1 MPFRRFSNKKS
12 VRDNRAKILIW
23 ATLIGLICG
32 VIDFGEPIENI
43 WRSGRNVARSHPADQ
58 SIVVVGIDDRSL
70 EGVDKWPWPRRY
82 NAQMVDNLRAM
93 GAKRIA
99 FDYIFS
105 SYSTSADDRIFEES
119 LKKAKGT
126 VILPVRFSIDPVSE
140 KRVDVT
146 AAPEFARH
154 AKLAN
159 INVWRNPF
167 GEVWEMYFGIKIDGR
182 DYPSF
187 SSLFSNKRGEAETL
201 FPVDLSIDVKTI
213 PVVSAI
219 DVIHGTVSPDRIRGK
234 DIIIGYASDQL
245 GDIHMMAGRGLVP
258 GVYFHAIGAQTLKQG
273 IPVSPGW
280 FPAFAAAFLLAGLHL
295 FSKKRAL
302 SRLAALLGFLLP
314 IGLPFFLDSRLIFA
328 QFVPGTLL
336 FIIAASAYAWSR
348 FKQRGATTNAISGL
362 PNLNALRDAPLAPS
376 TSLVAARIQNFAEI
390 TSTLP
395 QDMER
400 ILVEQIASR
409 IALGADGSKIYQ
421 GDEGIFSWLVSNG
434 PTTSLGDQLD
444 ALHALFRSPVIVG
457 ERHVDLA
464 IAFGVDTASDRTLPN
479 RLGSA
484 LVAADEAVEEGARW
498 KEYDPAKLQDAEW
511 KLSLLGRLDAAIDG
525 GEIWVA
531 YQPKMDM
538 KTKAICGAEALAR
551 WSHPEKGEISPQDFV
566 LAAEQHNRIEKLT
579 NHVLN
584 DAIRV
589 AAEIN
594 RRGLDFDMAVNLS
607 ARVLDNPDLVST
619 IQSILAR
626 HGLEPRHLTLEVTES
641 AAMTSSG
648 RSIELL
654 ENMRALGIQI
664 SIDDYGTGFSTLE
677 YLKKIP
683 ATEIKIDRSFVSAM
697 DKSQSD
703 KLMVNSTIALA
714 HSLGRTVVAEGVEK
728 EDTLRA
734 LEEMGCD
741 RVQGYLIGR
750 PMPYEKLSALI
761 PTVKAIMVA

>member
-1 MPFRRFSNKKS
+1 MPFRRSSNAKPA
-12 VRDNRAKILIW
+12 RDNRVKILIW
-23 ATLIGLICG
+23 ATLISLICG
-32 VIDFGEPIENI
+32 AIDFGLPLENF
-43 WRSGRNVARSHPADQ
+43 WRTGRNVLRTQPADQ

-70 EGVDKWPWPRRY
+70 EKVDKWPWPRRY
-82 NAQMVDNLRAM
+82 NAQMVDNLRSM

-99 FDYIFS
+99 FDYVFS
-105 SYSTSADDRIFEES
+105 STSTTTDDKAFEAS
-119 LKKAKGT
+119 LKAAQGK
-126 VILPVRFSIDPVSE
+126 VILPVRFSIDPVTDT
-140 KRVDVT
+140 RVNVT
-146 AAPEFARH
+146 AAPEFRRH

-167 GEVWEMYFGIKIDGR
+167 GEVWEMYYGIKIDGV

-187 SSLFSNKRGEAETL
+187 SSVFSNKKGESETL

-213 PVVSAI
+213 PVVSAV
-219 DVIHGTVSPDRIRGK
+219 DVIRGTVSPDKIRGK
-234 DIIIGYASDQL
+234 DVIIGYASDQL

-273 IPVSPGW
+273 IPMMPGW
-280 FPAFAAAFLLAGLHL
+280 LPGFVLAFLLAGAHL
-295 FSKKRAL
+295 LSKKRAL
-302 SRLAALLGFLLP
+302 SRIALLLGIAIP
-314 IGLPFFLDSRLIFA
+314 IFLPFYLDSRLVFA
-328 QFVPGTLL
+328 KFVPGTLL
-336 FIIAASAYAWSR
+336 FIIAASAYAWAR
-348 FKQRGATTNAISGL
+348 FKQRGAMINAISGL
-362 PNLNALRDAPLAPS
+362 PNLNALRDEPLAPS

-395 QDMER
+395 QEMER

-421 GDEGIFSWLVSNG
+421 GDEGIFAWLVSNG

-444 ALHALFRSPVIVG
+444 ALHALFRSPVVVG

-464 IAFGVDTASDRTLPN
+464 IAFGVDVGSDRTLPN

-484 LVAADEAVEEGARW
+484 LVAADEAVEQGLRW
-498 KEYDPAKLQDAEW
+498 KEYDPAKLKEAEW

-531 YQPKMDM
+531 YQPKMDL
-538 KTKAICGAEALAR
+538 KTNTICGAEALAR

-579 NHVLN
+579 THVLN
-584 DAIRV
+584 DAVRV
-589 AAEIN
+589 AAELN
-594 RRGLDFDMAVNLS
+594 RRGPAFDMAVNLS
-607 ARVLDNPDLVST
+607 ARVLDNPDLLGL
-619 IQSILAR
+619 IKSILAR
-626 HGLEPRHLTLEVTES
+626 HGLDPKHLTLEVTES

-654 ENMRALGIQI
+654 EKIRAIGIQI

-734 LEEMGCD
+734 LAEMGCD

-750 PMPYEKLSALI
+750 PMPFDKLSVLI
-761 PTVKAIMVA
+761 PEDKAIMVA